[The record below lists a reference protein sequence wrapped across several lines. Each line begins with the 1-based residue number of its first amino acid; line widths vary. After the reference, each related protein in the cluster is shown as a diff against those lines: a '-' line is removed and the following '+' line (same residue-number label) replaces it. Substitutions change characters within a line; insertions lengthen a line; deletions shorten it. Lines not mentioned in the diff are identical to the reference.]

1 VTIKQ
6 IKVYAPASIAN
17 LGPGF
22 DVFGIALDGLG
33 DYVKVRRVSE
43 PGVRVVV
50 KGFEADQ
57 IPVKAQLNSAGAVM
71 NAALDRI
78 GESVGVEVEIEKGI
92 PPGTGMGSSGAS
104 AAAAAVAAQKLMG
117 YMLPQREL
125 VKLAA
130 QGEAAVAGSAH
141 ADNVSASL
149 FGGFILVGDG
159 YDIVRM
165 DTPDVGFVVVVPN
178 VKYANKTKMAR
189 ELLPKTVVLKDA
201 VRNIGFAS
209 RMAAAVAMKDPVMFG
224 KSICDSMIEPHR
236 ASMIPN
242 FHLVKLAALQ
252 AGAYGCSISGGGPSV
267 FAVGENPAEIGKAM
281 AEAFGDVKSDIY
293 LTRPSNLG
301 ARLV

>member
-1 VTIKQ
+1 MTIKQ
-6 IKVYAPASIAN
+6 FRVYAPASIAN

-22 DVFGIALDGLG
+22 DVFGVALDGLG
-33 DYVKVRRVSE
+33 DYVNVKRVSE
-43 PGVRVVV
+43 PGVRIKI
-50 KGFEADQ
+50 KGFEADH
-57 IPVKAQLNSAGAVM
+57 IPVLAQFNSAGAVM

-78 GESVGVEVEIEKGI
+78 GDSVGVEMEIEKGI
-92 PPGTGMGSSGAS
+92 PPGAGMGSSGAS

-117 YMLPQREL
+117 FELPQREL

-159 YDIVRM
+159 YDVVRM
-165 DTPDVGFVVVVPN
+165 EIPDLGFVVVVPN
-178 VKYANKTKMAR
+178 VKYENKTKMAR

-209 RMAAAVAMKDPVMFG
+209 RMAAAVAMKDPILFG
-224 KSICDSMIEPHR
+224 KSMCDSMIEPHR
-236 ASMIPN
+236 AGMIPN

-281 AEAFGDVKSDIY
+281 VEAFGDTKSKIY

-301 ARLV
+301 TRLV

>member
-6 IKVYAPASIAN
+6 FRVYAPASIAN

-22 DVFGIALDGLG
+22 DVFGVALDGLG
-33 DYVKVRRVSE
+33 DYIKVKRVSE
-43 PGVRVVV
+43 PGVRIQI

-78 GESVGVEVEIEKGI
+78 GESVGVEMEIEKGI
-92 PPGTGMGSSGAS
+92 PPGVGMGSSGAS
-104 AAAAAVAAQKLMG
+104 AACAAIAAQKLMG
-117 YMLPQREL
+117 VILPQRDL

-159 YDIVRM
+159 YDVVRM
-165 DTPDVGFVVVVPN
+165 ETPDIGFVVVVPD
-178 VKYANKTKMAR
+178 VKYQNKTMMAR
-189 ELLPKTVVLKDA
+189 GLLPKTVSLKDA

-209 RMAAAVAMKDPVMFG
+209 RMAAAVALKDPIMFG
-224 KSICDSMIEPHR
+224 KSMCDSMIEPHR

-242 FHLVKLAALQ
+242 FHLVKLAAFQ
-252 AGAYGCSISGGGPSV
+252 AGAYGCSISGGGPSI

-281 AEAFGDVKSDIY
+281 VEAFGDTKSKIY

-301 ARLV
+301 TRLV

>member
-1 VTIKQ
+1 MTIKQ
-6 IKVYAPASIAN
+6 FKVYAPASIAN

-43 PGVRVVV
+43 PGVRVFV
-50 KGFEADQ
+50 KGYEADQ

-78 GESVGVEVEIEKGI
+78 GERVGIEMEIEKGI
-92 PPGTGMGSSGAS
+92 PPGKGMGSSGAS

-117 YMLPQREL
+117 LELPQREL

-159 YDIVRM
+159 YDVVRM
-165 DTPDVGFVVVVPN
+165 EIPEIGLVVVVPN
-178 VKYANKTKMAR
+178 VKYENKTKMAR
-189 ELLPKTVVLKDA
+189 SLLPKTVVLKDA

-209 RMAAAVAMKDPVMFG
+209 RMAAAVAMKDPVLFG
-224 KSICDSMIEPHR
+224 KSINDSMIEPHR

-281 AEAFGDVKSDIY
+281 AEAFGDTEAEVYVTK
-293 LTRPSNLG
+293 PSNLG
-301 ARLV
+301 TRLV

>member
-43 PGVRVVV
+43 PGVRVKV

-78 GESVGVEVEIEKGI
+78 GESVGVEMEIEKGI

-165 DTPDVGFVVVVPN
+165 ETPEVGFVVVVPD

-201 VRNIGFAS
+201 VRNIGFAA
-209 RMAAAVAMKDPVMFG
+209 RMAAAVAMKDPILFG

-267 FAVGENPAEIGKAM
+267 FAVGENPVEIGKAM
-281 AEAFGDVKSDIY
+281 VEAFGDTKSQVY
-293 LTRPSNLG
+293 LTKPSNFG

>member
-6 IKVYAPASIAN
+6 FKVYAPASIAN

-22 DVFGIALDGLG
+22 DVFGIALEGLG
-33 DYVKVRRVSE
+33 DYLKVKRVSE
-43 PGVRVVV
+43 PGVRVIV

-71 NAALDRI
+71 NAALDKI
-78 GESVGVEVEIEKGI
+78 GESAGIELEIEKGI
-92 PPGTGMGSSGAS
+92 PPGKGMGSSGAS

-117 YMLPQREL
+117 VELPQREL

-149 FGGFILVGDG
+149 FGGFCLVGDG
-159 YDIVRM
+159 YDVIRM
-165 DTPDVGFVVVVPN
+165 DITDVGFAIAVPD
-178 VKYANKTKMAR
+178 VKYTNKTKMAR
-189 ELLPKTVVLKDA
+189 ELLPKMVVLKDA

-209 RMAAAVAMKDPVMFG
+209 RMAAAVALKDPILFG
-224 KSICDSMIEPHR
+224 RSICDSMIEPHR
-236 ASMIPN
+236 AGMIPN

-267 FAVGENPAEIGKAM
+267 FAVGENPSEIGKAM
-281 AEAFGDVKSDIY
+281 VEAFGDIKAEVY

-301 ARLV
+301 TRLV

>member
-1 VTIKQ
+1 MTIKQ

-43 PGVRVVV
+43 PGVRVTV
-50 KGFEADQ
+50 KGFEADH
-57 IPVKAQLNSAGAVM
+57 IPVKAQFNSAGAVM

-78 GESVGVEVEIEKGI
+78 GESVGVEMEIEKGI

-104 AAAAAVAAQKLMG
+104 AAGAAVAAQKLMG
-117 YMLPQREL
+117 YMLSQREL

-165 DTPDVGFVVVVPN
+165 ETPEVGFVVVVPD
-178 VKYANKTKMAR
+178 VKYQNKTKMAR
-189 ELLPKTVVLKDA
+189 ELLPKTVMLKDA

-209 RMAAAVAMKDPVMFG
+209 RMSAAIALKDPILFG

-267 FAVGENPAEIGKAM
+267 FAVGEDPAEIGKAM
-281 AEAFGDVKSDIY
+281 VEAFGDTKSKIY
-293 LTRPSNLG
+293 LTKPSNVG

>member
-6 IKVYAPASIAN
+6 FKVYAPASIAN

-43 PGVRVVV
+43 PGVRVFV

-71 NAALDRI
+71 NAALERI
-78 GESVGVEVEIEKGI
+78 GERVGVELEIEKGI
-92 PPGTGMGSSGAS
+92 PPGKGMGSSGAS

-117 YMLPQREL
+117 LELPQREL

-130 QGEAAVAGSAH
+130 QGEAAVAGNAH

-159 YDIVRM
+159 YDVVRM
-165 DTPDVGFVVVVPN
+165 EIPDIGLVVVVPE
-178 VKYANKTKMAR
+178 VRFENKTKVAR
-189 ELLPKTVVLKDA
+189 SLLPKMVAMRDA

-209 RMAAAVAMKDPVMFG
+209 RMAAAVAMKDPVLFG
-224 KSICDSMIEPHR
+224 KSINDSMIEPHR

-281 AEAFGDVKSDIY
+281 AEAFGDTEAEVYVTKP
-293 LTRPSNLG
+293 TNLG
-301 ARLV
+301 TRLV

>member
-1 VTIKQ
+1 MTIKQ

-78 GESVGVEVEIEKGI
+78 GESVGVEMEIEKGI

-104 AAAAAVAAQKLMG
+104 AAAAAIAAQKLMG

-209 RMAAAVAMKDPVMFG
+209 RMAAAVAMKDPVLFG

-281 AEAFGDVKSDIY
+281 AEAFGDVKADIY

>member
-1 VTIKQ
+1 MTIKQ

>member
-1 VTIKQ
+1 VTTKQ
-6 IKVYAPASIAN
+6 VKVYAPASIAN

-43 PGVRVVV
+43 PGVRVTVR
-50 KGFEADQ
+50 GIEADQ
-57 IPVKAQLNSAGAVM
+57 IPVKPQLNSAGAVM
-71 NAALDRI
+71 SAALDRL
-78 GESVGVEVEIEKGI
+78 GEPAGFEMEIEKGI
-92 PPGTGMGSSGAS
+92 PAGTGMGSSGAS
-104 AAAAAVAAQKLMG
+104 AAAAAFAAQEFLG
-117 YMLPQREL
+117 RGLPQREL

-159 YDIVRM
+159 YDIIRM
-165 DTPDVGFVVVVPN
+165 ESPEVGFVVVVPE
-178 VKYANKTKMAR
+178 VRYQNKTKMAR
-189 ELLPKTVVLKDA
+189 ELLPKTVALKDA

-209 RMAAAVAMKDPVMFG
+209 RMAAAIALKDPVLFG
-224 KSICDSMIEPHR
+224 RSICDSMIEPHR

-267 FAVGENPAEIGKAM
+267 FAVGENPADIGSAM
-281 AEAFGDVKSDIY
+281 IEAFGDTKAQAYVTK
-293 LTRPSNLG
+293 PSNLG

>member
-1 VTIKQ
+1 MTIKQ
-6 IKVYAPASIAN
+6 FRVYAPASIAN

-33 DYVKVRRVSE
+33 DCVKVKRVSE
-43 PGVRVVV
+43 PGVHVIM
-50 KGFEADQ
+50 KGVEADH
-57 IPVKAQLNSAGAVM
+57 IPVKAQQNSAGAVM
-71 NAALDRI
+71 NAALDRL
-78 GESVGVEVEIEKGI
+78 GESVGVELEIEKGV

-117 YMLPQREL
+117 VELPQREL

-159 YDIVRM
+159 YDVVRM
-165 DTPDVGFVVVVPN
+165 ETPNIGFVVVVPDI
-178 VKYANKTKMAR
+178 KYENKTKMAR
-189 ELLPKTVVLKDA
+189 ELLPKTVILKDA

-209 RMAAAVAMKDPVMFG
+209 RMAAAVAMKDPVLFG
-224 KSICDSMIEPHR
+224 RSICDSMIEPHR

-267 FAVGENPAEIGKAM
+267 FAVGDNPAEIGKAM
-281 AEAFGDVKSDIY
+281 AEAFGDVKAQVY
-293 LTRPSNLG
+293 VTKPSNLG

>member
-6 IKVYAPASIAN
+6 FKVYAPASIAN

-33 DYVKVRRVSE
+33 DCIKVKRVSE
-43 PGVRVVV
+43 PGVRVSI
-50 KGFEADQ
+50 KGFEADH

-78 GESVGVEVEIEKGI
+78 GDHVGVEMEIEKGI
-92 PPGTGMGSSGAS
+92 PPGKGMGSSGAS

-117 YMLPQREL
+117 IELPQREL

-159 YDIVRM
+159 YDVIRM
-165 DTPDVGFVVVVPN
+165 NIPEVGMVVVVPD
-178 VKYANKTKMAR
+178 VKYENKTKMAR
-189 ELLPKTVVLKDA
+189 SLLPKMVSLKDA

-209 RMAAAVAMKDPVMFG
+209 RMSAAVALNDPVLFG
-224 KSICDSMIEPHR
+224 KSINDSMIEPHR

-252 AGAYGCSISGGGPSV
+252 SGAYGCSISGGGPSV
-267 FAVGENPAEIGKAM
+267 FAVGENPTEIGKAM
-281 AEAFGDVKSDIY
+281 AEAFGDTKAEVYITK
-293 LTRPSNLG
+293 PSNLG
-301 ARLV
+301 TRLV

>member
-1 VTIKQ
+1 MTIKQ
-6 IKVYAPASIAN
+6 FRVYAPASIAN

-50 KGFEADQ
+50 KGVEADQ

-78 GESVGVEVEIEKGI
+78 GESSGVEMEIEKGI

-159 YDIVRM
+159 YDVVRM
-165 DTPDVGFVVVVPN
+165 ETPEVGFVVVVPD

-189 ELLPKTVVLKDA
+189 ELLPKTVILKDA

-209 RMAAAVAMKDPVMFG
+209 RMSAAVALKDPILFG

-267 FAVGENPAEIGKAM
+267 FAVGEEPAEIGKAM
-281 AEAFGDVKSDIY
+281 AEAFGD
-293 LTRPSNLG
+293 TRSKVYITKPSNLG

>member
-6 IKVYAPASIAN
+6 FKVYAPASIAN

-22 DVFGIALDGLG
+22 DVFGVALDGLG

-43 PGVRVVV
+43 PGVRVLV

-57 IPVKAQLNSAGAVM
+57 IPVKAHLNSAGAVM
-71 NAALDRI
+71 NAALDRL
-78 GESVGVEVEIEKGI
+78 GESAGVELEIEKGI
-92 PPGTGMGSSGAS
+92 PSGKGMGSSGAS

-117 YMLPQREL
+117 VELPQREL

-159 YDIVRM
+159 YDVVRM
-165 DTPDVGFVVVVPN
+165 DIPEVGFVIVVPDIR
-178 VKYANKTKMAR
+178 YENKTKMAR
-189 ELLPKTVVLKDA
+189 SLLPKTVGLKDA
-201 VRNIGFAS
+201 VRNIGYAS
-209 RMAAAVAMKDPVMFG
+209 RMVAAVAMKDPVLFG

-236 ASMIPN
+236 AGMIPN

-281 AEAFGDVKSDIY
+281 AEAFDDTRADVYVTK
-293 LTRPSNLG
+293 PSNLG
-301 ARLV
+301 ARVV

>member
-6 IKVYAPASIAN
+6 FKVYAPASIAN

-43 PGVRVVV
+43 PGVRVFV

-71 NAALDRI
+71 NAALERI
-78 GESVGVEVEIEKGI
+78 GERVGVELEIEKGI
-92 PPGTGMGSSGAS
+92 PPGKGMGSSGAS

-117 YMLPQREL
+117 LELPQREL

-159 YDIVRM
+159 YDVVRM
-165 DTPDVGFVVVVPN
+165 EIPDIGLVVVVPE
-178 VKYANKTKMAR
+178 VRFENKTKVAR
-189 ELLPKTVVLKDA
+189 ALLPKMVAMRDA

-209 RMAAAVAMKDPVMFG
+209 RMAAAVAMKDPVLFG
-224 KSICDSMIEPHR
+224 KSINDSMIEPHR

-267 FAVGENPAEIGKAM
+267 FAVGENPAEIGEAM
-281 AEAFGDVKSDIY
+281 AEAFGDTEAEVYVTKP
-293 LTRPSNLG
+293 TNLG
-301 ARLV
+301 TRLV

>member
-6 IKVYAPASIAN
+6 FRVYAPASIAN

-22 DVFGIALDGLG
+22 DVFGVALDGLG
-33 DYVKVRRVSE
+33 DYIKVKRVSE
-43 PGVRVVV
+43 PGVRIHI

-57 IPVKAQLNSAGAVM
+57 IPVKAQQNSAGAVM

-78 GESVGVEVEIEKGI
+78 GENVGVEMEIEKGI
-92 PPGTGMGSSGAS
+92 PPGAGMGSSGAS
-104 AAAAAVAAQKLMG
+104 AACAAIAAQKLMG
-117 YMLPQREL
+117 VVLPQREL

-159 YDIVRM
+159 YDVVRM
-165 DTPDVGFVVVVPN
+165 ETPDLGFVVVVPD
-178 VKYANKTKMAR
+178 VKYQNKTMMAR
-189 ELLPKTVVLKDA
+189 GLLPKTVVLKDA

-209 RMAAAVAMKDPVMFG
+209 RMAAAVALKDPIMFG
-224 KSICDSMIEPHR
+224 KSMCDSMIEPHR

-281 AEAFGDVKSDIY
+281 VEAFGDTKSKIY

-301 ARLV
+301 TRLV

>member
-1 VTIKQ
+1 MTIKQ
-6 IKVYAPASIAN
+6 FRVYAPASIAN

-22 DVFGIALDGLG
+22 DVFGVALDGLG
-33 DYVKVRRVSE
+33 DYIKVKRVSE
-43 PGVRVVV
+43 PGVRIQI
-50 KGFEADQ
+50 KGFEADH
-57 IPVKAQLNSAGAVM
+57 IPVLAQLNSAGAVM

-78 GESVGVEVEIEKGI
+78 GESVGVEMEIEKGI
-92 PPGTGMGSSGAS
+92 PPGAGMGSSGAS
-104 AAAAAVAAQKLMG
+104 AACAAIAAQKLMG
-117 YMLPQREL
+117 VVLPQREL

-159 YDIVRM
+159 YDVVRM
-165 DTPDVGFVVVVPN
+165 EIPDVGFVVVVPN
-178 VKYANKTKMAR
+178 VKYENKTKMAR
-189 ELLPKTVVLKDA
+189 ELLPKTVPLKDA

-209 RMAAAVAMKDPVMFG
+209 RMAAAVAMKDPVLFG
-224 KSICDSMIEPHR
+224 RSICDSMIEPHR

-281 AEAFGDVKSDIY
+281 AEAFGDTKAEIY

-301 ARLV
+301 TRLV

>member
-1 VTIKQ
+1 MTIKQ
-6 IKVYAPASIAN
+6 FKVYAPASIAN

-33 DYVKVRRVSE
+33 DYIKVKRVSE
-43 PGVRVVV
+43 PGVRVLV

-78 GESVGVEVEIEKGI
+78 GESAGVELEIEKGI
-92 PPGTGMGSSGAS
+92 PPGKGMGSSGAS

-117 YMLPQREL
+117 VELPQREL

-149 FGGFILVGDG
+149 FGGFCLVGDE
-159 YDIVRM
+159 YDVIRM
-165 DTPDVGFVVVVPN
+165 DITDGGFVVVVPD

-189 ELLPKTVVLKDA
+189 ELLPKMVVLRDA

-209 RMAAAVAMKDPVMFG
+209 RMAAAVALKDPILFG
-224 KSICDSMIEPHR
+224 RSMCDSMIEPHR
-236 ASMIPN
+236 AVMIPN

-267 FAVGENPAEIGKAM
+267 FAVGENPSEIGKAM
-281 AEAFGDVKSDIY
+281 VEAFGNVKAEVY
-293 LTRPSNLG
+293 LTRPTNLG
-301 ARLV
+301 TRLV